1 MFQVYQADVR
11 RAKLMTLATDGT
23 ATQQLS
29 LPEELILMLLNE
41 ETGYFRQI
49 AGWDLNCAVV
59 GAVLAELSLQSRV
72 DTDMDS
78 LFLIDDAE
86 TSDPVLD
93 PFLKA
98 IASEATQHDAQYWI
112 ERFAS
117 HADAVI
123 DSVLGRLVDL
133 EILDHHEG
141 DYWTLSS
148 KMWRS
153 DMLIDSEDGTAVQ
166 FVKARIAN
174 VIFNNE
180 IPDPRDIIIVSLINT
195 CDVMRFTFQLD
206 EDAEERVEQICRMDL
221 IARAISEAVTH
232 NMVGPALRRPSLAK
246 PIPVAPLR
254 ELVFN
259 RHIRNGNLNAFFADL
274 AEKHGPVF
282 QIRPPF
288 QKQPITVLAGAETNY
303 WAHRHGRNYLRARD
317 YLEDFEKVYGASG
330 ILPALDGADHFRF
343 RKSMNSAY
351 SRSRLE
357 SHLGLVFHHA
367 REYMSDWAVGDAMPA
382 VQMCRTMIN
391 AQNSPVMISVDS
403 QDLIDDLVK
412 YKTRALT
419 THVLKVMPKF
429 MLNTPGMRRRK
440 KSINELLN
448 RVQSGHTPAQ
458 RAGCPRDLADDV
470 LSLHA
475 SDPQFM
481 PEANLRF
488 VLSAPLIASVYL
500 GDALGFCLYAMASQ
514 PQLYK
519 RIRSEADV
527 LFDDGDPDRDALNPE
542 AIDVTR
548 RFILETLRLY
558 SIVPMSLRTVMNT
571 CSVEGYELPEGTPV
585 HIAQAAAHYMEDI
598 FPDPWKF
605 DIDRYLPP
613 RNEHHSSGYAPFGL
627 GTHTCLGSR
636 QMELHLAINLL
647 LIAHYFTLEVP
658 PNYKLKIDPFPSL
671 SVSKKL
677 KFLVTEQRREVK
689 V

>member
-1 MFQVYQADVR
+1 MATLTSDV
-11 RAKLMTLATDGT
+11 ATE
-23 ATQQLS
+23 QQLS

-41 ETGYFRQI
+41 ESGYFRQI
-49 AGWDLNCAVV
+49 PGWDLNCAVV
-59 GAVLAELSLQSRV
+59 GAALAELSLISRI

-78 LFLIDDAE
+78 LFLIDDTE
-86 TSDPVLD
+86 TGDPALD
-93 PFLKA
+93 PILKA
-98 IASEATQHDAQYWI
+98 IANHPTRQNAIYWI
-112 ERFAS
+112 ERLAPR
-117 HADAVI
+117 AENII
-123 DSVLGRLVDL
+123 DVSLDHLVDL
-133 EILDHHEG
+133 GILEHHEG
-141 DYWTLSS
+141 DYWTLAVSTQFGVMGDGS
-148 KMWRS
+148 TN
-153 DMLIDSEDGTAVQ
+153 GTAVQ
-166 FVKARIAN
+166 FVKTRIARA
-174 VIFNNE
+174 IFNNE
-180 IPDPRDIIIVSLINT
+180 IPEPRDIIIISLIDT
-195 CDVMRFTFQLD
+195 CDLFRFIFPLD
-206 EDAEERVEQICRMDL
+206 EENEERIQLISRMEL
-221 IARAISEAVTH
+221 IARAISEAVAH
-232 NMVGPALRRPSLAK
+232 NMVGPALRHPSLSK

-259 RHIRNGNLNAFFADL
+259 RHIRNGNLNALFADL

-357 SHLGLVFHHA
+357 SHLELVYHHA
-367 REYMSDWAVGDAMPA
+367 RDFMSDWAVGDSMPA
-382 VQMCRTMIN
+382 VSMCRTMIN
-391 AQNSPVMISVDS
+391 SQNSPVMISVDS

-412 YKTRALT
+412 FKTRALT

-440 KSINELLN
+440 KSISELLN
-448 RVQSGHTPAQ
+448 RVQSVHTPAQ
-458 RAGCPRDLADDV
+458 RAGCPRDLADDL

-481 PEANLRF
+481 PESNLRF
-488 VLSAPLIASVYL
+488 ALSAPLIASVYL
-500 GDALGFCLYAMASQ
+500 GDALGFCIYAMASQ
-514 PQLYK
+514 PELYK

-527 LFDDGDPDRDALNPE
+527 LFADGDPTRDDLTPE

-548 RFILETLRLY
+548 RLILETLRLY
-558 SIVPMSLRTVMNT
+558 SIVPMSIRTVMNT
-571 CSVEGYELPEGTPV
+571 CSVEGYELLEGTQV
-585 HIAQAAAHYMEDI
+585 HIAQAAAHYMEDV

-613 RNEHHSSGYAPFGL
+613 RNEHHGSGYAPFGL

-647 LIAHYFTLEVP
+647 MIAHYFTLEVP
-658 PNYKLKIDPFPSL
+658 ANYKLKIDPFPSL

-677 KFLVTEQRREVK
+677 KFTVTEQRREINV
-689 V
+689 

>member
-1 MFQVYQADVR
+1 MATLTTDV
-11 RAKLMTLATDGT
+11 ATQ
-23 ATQQLS
+23 QQLS

-41 ETGYFRQI
+41 ESGYFRQI
-49 AGWDLNCAVV
+49 PGWDLNCAIV
-59 GAVLAELSLQSRV
+59 GAALAELSLISRI

-78 LFLIDDAE
+78 LFLIDDTE
-86 TSDPVLD
+86 TGDPALD
-93 PFLKA
+93 PILKA
-98 IASEATQHDAQYWI
+98 IADHPTQQNAIYWI
-112 ERFAS
+112 ERLAPR
-117 HADAVI
+117 ADDII
-123 DSVLGRLVDL
+123 DVSLDHLVDL
-133 EILDHHEG
+133 GILEHHEG
-141 DYWTLSS
+141 DYWTLSNRF
-148 KMWRS
+148 WQ
-153 DMLIDSEDGTAVQ
+153 SEMMTGAQNDNAAQ
-166 FVKARIAN
+166 FVRARIVN

-180 IPDPRDIIIVSLINT
+180 IPDPRDIIIISLINT
-195 CDVMRFTFQLD
+195 CDVARFIFQLD
-206 EDAEERVEQICRMDL
+206 EEIEERIETICRMEL
-221 IARAISEAVTH
+221 IARAISEAVAH
-232 NMVGPALRRPSLAK
+232 NMVGPSLRRPSLSK

-259 RHIRNGNLNAFFADL
+259 RHIRNGNLNALLAEL

-357 SHLGLVFHHA
+357 SHLELVYHHA
-367 REYMSDWAVGDAMPA
+367 RDFMSDWEVGDSMPA
-382 VQMCRTMIN
+382 VHMCRTMIN
-391 AQNSPVMISVDS
+391 SQNSPVMISVDS

-412 YKTRALT
+412 FKTRALT

-429 MLNTPGMRRRK
+429 MLNTPGMNRRK
-440 KSINELLN
+440 KSISELLN
-448 RVQSGHTPAQ
+448 RVQSVHTPAQ
-458 RAGCPRDLADDV
+458 RAGCPRDLADDL

-481 PEANLRF
+481 PESNLRF
-488 VLSAPLIASVYL
+488 ALSAPLIASVYL
-500 GDALGFCLYAMASQ
+500 GDALGFCIYAMASQ
-514 PQLYK
+514 PELYK
-519 RIRSEADV
+519 RIRSEADI
-527 LFDDGDPDRDALNPE
+527 LFTDGDPTRDDLTSE

-548 RFILETLRLY
+548 RLILETLRLY
-558 SIVPMSLRTVMNT
+558 SIVPMSIRTVMNT
-571 CSVEGYELPEGTPV
+571 CSVEGYELQEGTQV
-585 HIAQAAAHYMEDI
+585 HIAQAAAHYMEDV

-613 RNEHHSSGYAPFGL
+613 RNEHHGSGYAPFGL

-647 LIAHYFTLEVP
+647 MIAHYFTIEVP

-677 KFLVTEQRREVK
+677 KFTVTEQRRQINA
-689 V
+689 